1 MEANKQLRP
10 DDRATAFFR
19 SDPPTGAA
27 KRGPMKTKAIASVV
41 VTMLAAC
48 TLAGMEPVEGREY
61 RKLARPLPS
70 LAAPGKVEV
79 VEFFTYQSKPCA
91 LLDPALTAWSR
102 TLPPGVVF
110 RRVHVAF
117 RPASEPLQKLF
128 ITLEGMGLLDRLHPL
143 IFQEVDRQGSR
154 LERPETIANWVAEQ
168 GVERATFLERYNSFS
183 TAAEQHRVNQL
194 WHQAEMVGV
203 PSVVVGGKFCV
214 AEPGTN
220 DHGPWLRTLDA
231 LIVKARDER

>member
-1 MEANKQLRP
+1 
-10 DDRATAFFR
+10 
-19 SDPPTGAA
+19 
-27 KRGPMKTKAIASVV
+27 MKTKAIASVV
-41 VTMLAAC
+41 VTMLTAC

-61 RKLARPLPS
+61 RKLASSLPGR
-70 LAAPGKVEV
+70 AAPGKVEV

-102 TLPPGVVF
+102 TLPSDVVF

-128 ITLEGMGLLDRLHPL
+128 ITLEGMGHLDRLHPL
-143 IFQEVDRQGSR
+143 IYQAIDRLGFR

-168 GVERATFLERYNSFS
+168 GIERAAFLDRCNSFS
-183 TAAEQHRVNQL
+183 TAAEQRRAKQL
-194 WHQAEMVGV
+194 WNQAEIVGV

-231 LIVKARDER
+231 LIVKAREER

>member
-1 MEANKQLRP
+1 
-10 DDRATAFFR
+10 
-19 SDPPTGAA
+19 
-27 KRGPMKTKAIASVV
+27 MKTKAIASVV

-61 RKLARPLPS
+61 RKLASPL
-70 LAAPGKVEV
+70 LNRTAPGKVEV

-117 RPASEPLQKLF
+117 RPHSEPLQKLF

-143 IFQEVDRQGSR
+143 IYQEVGRLGYR
-154 LERPETIANWVAEQ
+154 LERPEAITNWVAEQ
-168 GVERATFLERYNSFS
+168 GVERAAFLDRYNSFS
-183 TAAEQHRVNQL
+183 TAAEQVRAKQL
-194 WHQAEMVGV
+194 WNQAEIVGV
-203 PSVVVGGKFCV
+203 PSVVVGGTFCV

-220 DHGPWLRTLDA
+220 DYGPWLRTLDA